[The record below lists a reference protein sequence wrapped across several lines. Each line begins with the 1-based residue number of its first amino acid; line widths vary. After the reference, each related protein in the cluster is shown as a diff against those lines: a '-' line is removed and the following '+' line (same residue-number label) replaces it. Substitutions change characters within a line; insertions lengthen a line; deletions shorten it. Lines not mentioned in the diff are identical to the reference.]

1 MSEIID
7 ANSNLHDIF
16 SQKVQIF
23 VKENKDNIKNY
34 FQLNGTISKPND
46 INSCLLEDNQI
57 LYIRNPTEQ
66 NNFYLEIYNIAA
78 TFRFDNGFFQLIN
91 HLNTI
96 VSIFYSKYKD
106 KELEEKKRLL
116 VLLFES
122 IEEQDS
128 EKIDEIIGFSFDED
142 QLYDIKSGLDKL
154 IKYFGLENIQI
165 YYESKINNVKKTLAA
180 TATTL
185 SGIVSGVASG
195 IFAGSVILG
204 AGVGLGIG
212 IIVGIVSFL
221 FIKWTQ
227 PQPQRIEIQNG
238 IDNNKIKNNIDKIK
252 DFLYRIKYFYTN
264 NYYKNKNVII
274 VAIDKSIENY
284 NDFIMYGENLK
295 YLNAMDCPKKAT
307 PGTNREYYDICFELM
322 HKFINKYE
330 NMFENNI
337 GNLEREIKNDFEILK
352 CKKTLPELKSLL
364 DQLKTEEKKPLKK
377 LTTSSSNS
385 LLEKKESKNQIYES
399 QNSISTS
406 NSQFIE
412 IEKSNNKNKKKRQ
425 QIYTQ

>member
-1 MSEIID
+1 
-7 ANSNLHDIF
+7 
-16 SQKVQIF
+16 VQNF

-34 FQLNGTISKPND
+34 FELNRTISKPND
-46 INSCLLEDNQI
+46 NNASLSEDNQI

-96 VSIFYSKYKD
+96 VSIFNNKYKD
-106 KELEEKKRLL
+106 RELEEKKRLFA
-116 VLLFES
+116 LLFIS

-128 EKIDEIIGFSFDED
+128 EKINEIIGFSFDED
-142 QLYDIKSGLDKL
+142 QLYDIKLGLDKL
-154 IKYFGLENIQI
+154 ANYFGLENIQI
-165 YYESKINNVKKTLAA
+165 YYESKINIMKPILAV
-180 TATTL
+180 TTTTL

-195 IFAGSVILG
+195 IFAGSLILG
-204 AGVGLGIG
+204 AGVGLGVG
-212 IIVGIVSFL
+212 LIVGIVSYI

-227 PQPQRIEIQNG
+227 PQPQRIMNQNS
-238 IDNNKIKNNIDKIK
+238 IDNNKVKNNIHKIE
-252 DFLYRIKYFYTN
+252 DLLNLIKSFYTN
-264 NYYKNKNVII
+264 NYYKNINVII
-274 VAIDKSIENY
+274 VAIDKSKENN
-284 NDFIMYGENLK
+284 NDFIMYGEYLK

-330 NMFENNI
+330 NMFKNNI

-352 CKKTLPELKSLL
+352 CKKTLPELRNLL
-364 DQLKTEEKKPLKK
+364 AEIKAEEKKPLKK
-377 LTTSSSNS
+377 LAISSSNS
-385 LLEKKESKNQIYES
+385 LLEKKESKEKIYES

-406 NSQFIE
+406 NSQFTE
-412 IEKSNNKNKKKRQ
+412 IEKSNNKNKKKNQ
-425 QIYTQ
+425 QMYAE